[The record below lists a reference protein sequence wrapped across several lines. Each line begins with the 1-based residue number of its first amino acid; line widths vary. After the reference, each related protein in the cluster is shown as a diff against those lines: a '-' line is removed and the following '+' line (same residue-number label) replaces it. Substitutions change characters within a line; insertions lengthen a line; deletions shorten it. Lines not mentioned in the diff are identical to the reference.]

1 MPLATGHRLGPFE
14 ILVPLGAGG
23 MGAQWH
29 LWSADVATGRE
40 RLVADLDLP
49 ASVMGLARF
58 SLHPDGT
65 RFATSL
71 GLWPSDIWMIEGF
84 DRR

>member
-1 MPLATGHRLGPFE
+1 MLG
-14 ILVPLGAGG
+14 VYRNTSGS
-23 MGAQWH
+23 GAQWP
-29 LWSADVATGRE
+29 LWSVEVATRRE

-49 ASVMGLARF
+49 ASAMGLTGF

-71 GLWPSDIWMIEGF
+71 GLWPSDIWMLEGF